1 MKKIVIT
8 PGITDLNRGDQALIW
23 LIKDI
28 LADEGVPV
36 EAKLLQ
42 SGNNEEDIYMQSRQ
56 SVEMGYDVMTPLLLH
71 PARNKETK
79 DIGYSLFVKLR
90 WGITALK
97 DLVNSSLLLSK
108 YRFLHRIGEAKLNK
122 HQITTYQSFKDMDLM
137 VVKGGGFLH
146 TYKRITDIYYLY
158 YSLFNIMLAHRLG
171 KKVIIMPNS
180 FGPFLGK
187 FEKYIVKKVLNKCD
201 LIYARE
207 DISRRYLHDLLGR
220 EVFLS
225 PDLGFYI
232 SPNENEDNLGDIKLP
247 KSEIKVAIT
256 MRPYRFPE
264 YSDGE
269 HRYEKYINEMFL
281 VCKELIKNGY
291 HPVFVAHTLGPSA
304 HEDDRIALNKVIEK
318 LKEEGV
324 SSANYT
330 FADDPGM
337 NCFGLTNLYSQVD
350 YIIGTRF
357 HSVIFAMTSFTPA
370 IAISYSGHKTT
381 GIMQDM
387 GLEEYVVKIG
397 EMDSK
402 VLIEKF
408 NKLVI
413 ESDKV
418 KKKIQNYLVDCNK
431 QKHHIVNE
439 VKKVIEKVSIEGEL

>member
-28 LADEGVPV
+28 LKDEGIPV

-56 SVEMGYDVMTPLLLH
+56 SVDMGYDVMTPLLLH
-71 PARNKETK
+71 PARNKEIK
-79 DIGYSLFVKLR
+79 DIGYSFFVKFR

-108 YRFLHRIGEAKLNK
+108 YKFIHRIGQAKLNK
-122 HQITTYQSFKDMDLM
+122 QQTTTYQNFKDMDLM

-187 FEKYIVKKVLNKCD
+187 FEKYIVKKVLSKCD

-207 DISRRYLHDLLGR
+207 EISRRYLQDLLGR
-220 EVFLS
+220 EVYLS

-232 SPNENEDNLGDIKLP
+232 SPNENEENLGDIELP
-247 KSEIKVAIT
+247 KSEKKVAIT

-281 VCKELIKNGY
+281 VCKELTKNGY

-304 HEDDRIALNKVIEK
+304 HEDDRIALNEVIEK
-318 LKEEGV
+318 LKEAGV
-324 SSANYT
+324 SSSNYT
-330 FADDPGM
+330 FADDPSM

-357 HSVIFAMTSFTPA
+357 HSVIFAMASFTPA

-387 GLEEYVVKIG
+387 DLEEYVVKIG
-397 EMDSK
+397 EMDSE

-408 NKLVI
+408 NKLVLNQQGVKEKI
-413 ESDKV
+413 HNYIQKCKDDKADLV
-418 KKKIQNYLVDCNK
+418 SKIKD
-431 QKHHIVNE
+431 
-439 VKKVIEKVSIEGEL
+439 ELNAISNN

>member
-28 LADEGVPV
+28 LESEGISV

-42 SGNNEEDIYMQSRQ
+42 SGNNEEDIHMQSRQ
-56 SVEMGYDVMTPLLLH
+56 SVDMGYDVMTPLLLH

-79 DIGYSLFVKLR
+79 DIGYSFFVKIR
-90 WGITALK
+90 WGLTALK
-97 DLVNSSLLLSK
+97 DLLNSSMLLSK
-108 YRFLHRIGEAKLNK
+108 NSLFNRIGENKLDSLQSK
-122 HQITTYQSFKDMDLM
+122 TYKEFKNMDLLI
-137 VVKGGGFLH
+137 VKGGGFLH
-146 TYKRITDIYYLY
+146 TYKRVTDIYYLY

-171 KKVIIMPNS
+171 KKVVIMPNS
-180 FGPFLGK
+180 FGPFIGN
-187 FEKYIVKKVLNKCD
+187 FEKRIVKKVLNNCE

-207 DISRRYLHDLLGR
+207 DISRKYLQDLLGR
-220 EVFLS
+220 EVYLS

-232 SPNENEDNLGDIKLP
+232 APNESKVYDGASELS
-247 KSEIKVAIT
+247 KSKKKVAIT

-269 HRYEKYINEMFL
+269 ERYKRYINEMYL
-281 VCKELIKNGY
+281 VSKELIKKEY

-304 HEDDRIALNKVIEK
+304 HEDDRIALNEVIEK
-318 LKEEGV
+318 LKKDGITKEYYSYIDEP
-324 SSANYT
+324 N
-330 FADDPGM
+330 M
-337 NCFGLTNLYSQVD
+337 NCFDITNFYSQVD

-357 HSVIFAMTSFTPA
+357 HSVIFAMTSLTPA

-381 GIMQDM
+381 GIMEDI

-402 VLIEKF
+402 ELLTKF
-408 NKLVI
+408 TKLVA
-413 ESDKV
+413 ETETVKSKLSNYFSQCENYKKELVSKV
-418 KKKIQNYLVDCNK
+418 KEIMQMTL
-431 QKHHIVNE
+431 
-439 VKKVIEKVSIEGEL
+439 

>member
-28 LADEGVPV
+28 LESEGISV

-56 SVEMGYDVMTPLLLH
+56 SVDMGYDVMTPLLLH

-79 DIGYSLFVKLR
+79 DIGYSFFVKIR
-90 WGITALK
+90 WGLTALK

-108 YRFLHRIGEAKLNK
+108 YTFLHRIGESKLNK
-122 HQITTYQSFKDMDLM
+122 HQIKTYQSFKDMDLM

-281 VCKELIKNGY
+281 ACKELIKNGY

-304 HEDDRIALNKVIEK
+304 HENDRIALNEVIEK
-318 LKEEGV
+318 LKEAGV

-357 HSVIFAMTSFTPA
+357 HSVIFAMTSLTPA

-408 NKLVI
+408 NKLVLNEQDVKEKI
-413 ESDKV
+413 HNYIQKCKDDKV
-418 KKKIQNYLVDCNK
+418 DLVSKIKDELNA
-431 QKHHIVNE
+431 
-439 VKKVIEKVSIEGEL
+439 VSKN

>member
-28 LADEGVPV
+28 LEEDGTSID
-36 EAKLLQ
+36 AKLLQ

-56 SVEMGYDVMTPLLLH
+56 SIEMGYDVMTPLLLH
-71 PARNKETK
+71 PARNKETE
-79 DIGYSLFVKLR
+79 DIRYSLLVKLR
-90 WGITALK
+90 WGFTALK

-108 YRFLHRIGEAKLNK
+108 YRFLYKLGEVKLNK
-122 HQITTYQSFKDMDLM
+122 QQMTTYHNFVDMDLM
-137 VVKGGGFLH
+137 IVKGGGFLH
-146 TYKRITDIYYLY
+146 TYKRLTDIYYLY

-207 DISRRYLHDLLGR
+207 DISRIYLQDLLGR
-220 EVFLS
+220 EVYLS

-232 SPNENEDNLGDIKLP
+232 SPNENDVDLGEIKLP
-247 KSEIKVAIT
+247 KSETKVAIT

-269 HRYEKYINEMFL
+269 NRYGKYINEMYL
-281 VCKELIKNGY
+281 VCYELIKNGY

-304 HEDDRIALNKVIEK
+304 HEDDRIALYEVIEK
-318 LKEEGV
+318 LKEAGV

-330 FADDPGM
+330 FADDPSM

-357 HSVIFAMTSFTPA
+357 HSVIFAMTSLTPA

-381 GIMQDM
+381 GIMEDM

-397 EMDSK
+397 EMNSK
-402 VLIEKF
+402 VLLEKF
-408 NKLVI
+408 NKLVSNEQVVKAKI
-413 ESDKV
+413 KNYIQKCKDDKKDLV
-418 KKKIQNYLVDCNK
+418 SKIN
-431 QKHHIVNE
+431 NE
-439 VKKVIEKVSIEGEL
+439 LNSISNN

>member
-28 LADEGVPV
+28 LADEGIPV

-71 PARNKETK
+71 PARNKETN

-108 YRFLHRIGEAKLNK
+108 YRILHGIGEAKLNK

-207 DISRRYLHDLLGR
+207 DISRRYLQDLLGR
-220 EVFLS
+220 EVHLS

-304 HEDDRIALNKVIEK
+304 HEDDRIALNEVIEK
-318 LKEEGV
+318 LKEAGV

-330 FADDPGM
+330 FADDSSL

-357 HSVIFAMTSFTPA
+357 HSVIFAMTSFIPA

-408 NKLVI
+408 NKLVLNKQDVKVKI
-413 ESDKV
+413 HNYIQKCKDDKV
-418 KKKIQNYLVDCNK
+418 DLVTKIKDESNAISN
-431 QKHHIVNE
+431 N
-439 VKKVIEKVSIEGEL
+439 